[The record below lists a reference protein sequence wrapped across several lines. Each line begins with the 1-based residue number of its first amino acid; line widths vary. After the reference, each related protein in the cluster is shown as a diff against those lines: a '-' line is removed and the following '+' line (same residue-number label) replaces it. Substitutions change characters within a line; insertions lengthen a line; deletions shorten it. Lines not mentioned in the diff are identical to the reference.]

1 MANVTPLIK
10 QYLEIKA
17 QYPDAILF
25 FRLGDF
31 YEMFF
36 EDAQVASKALEIT
49 LTTRDKGKKDAVPLC
64 GVPYHK
70 ASYYIGKLVEQGFK
84 VAVCDQMEEVQDARG
99 IVRREVTQVVT
110 PGLIVDPEVLE
121 AKDNNFLLGLSGEE
135 RRFGVAYLDLST
147 GEFKVT
153 EVEDLDTLKDELERI
168 RAKEILLPK
177 SREDQA
183 FVKRIAPRL
192 EGGLINYLEDWKFE
206 YRNCFELL
214 TSQFNTISLDGFG
227 CQGLREGIEAA
238 GAILSYLKASQKGEL
253 KHINRILPYKCHD
266 YMIIDEAT
274 KRNLE
279 IFRSQQRG
287 EEKGSLLALLDQA
300 MTAMGGRKLRS
311 WLNYPLRD
319 LKEIQL
325 RLKAV
330 EMLKGEGQIR
340 RGLRELLGKVYDL
353 ERLNSRAVVGS
364 ANARDLVALKTSLQ
378 MVPGIKAL
386 LRGLAT
392 PLLEGKVEGLDEL
405 TEIVE
410 LLERAIEEAP
420 PLTLRE
426 GGFIKGGYA
435 ARLDELRA
443 IRRDGKGWIARLE
456 KQERART
463 GISTLRVGFN
473 KVFGYYLEVTRSN
486 LSRVPQDYIR
496 KQTLTGAERFVTP
509 ELKEY
514 EAKVLEAEEEIEEL
528 EYQIF
533 CRLRQDVANESSRT
547 QQTADLLAQIDV
559 LAALAEIA
567 SNNNYVRP
575 EVEESEEVRIEEGRH
590 PVLER
595 IKLLERF
602 IPNDIYLNCTD
613 NMLLIITGPNMAGK
627 STIIRQTALIVL
639 MAQIGSFVPAKAAK
653 VGLVDRIFTRVGAS
667 DDLSRG
673 QSTFLVEMSE
683 AANILHH
690 ATNRSLIILDE
701 IGRGTSTFDGISIA
715 WAVAEFIHDRIGA
728 KALFATHYHE
738 LVELALTKPGI
749 KNFNISVKEWNDQI
763 IFLRKLVEGGSSH
776 SYGIQVARLAGLPPE
791 VLERAKEIL
800 ANLEQE
806 ELNEVGMPKLAL
818 SKRKVKEQ
826 GVNQLQLF
834 TPKPDAVREEL
845 ERIDPTN
852 LTPLEALNRLNELKE
867 LSKKS
872 GKQ

>member
-1 MANVTPLIK
+1 MANITPLIK

-17 QYPDAILF
+17 QHPDAILF

-36 EDAQVASKALEIT
+36 EDALVASKALEIT

-84 VAVCDQMEEVQDARG
+84 VAVCDQMEEAQDTRE
-99 IVRREVTQVVT
+99 IVKREVTRVVT

-121 AKDNNFLLGLSGEE
+121 AKDNNFLLCLSGGGK
-135 RRFGVAYLDLST
+135 RFGVAYLDLST

-153 EVEDLDTLKDELERI
+153 EVEDRDTLQDEMERI

-177 SREDQA
+177 LLEDQT
-183 FVKRIAPRL
+183 FLKKLAPRL
-192 EGGLINYLEDWKFE
+192 EGCRINYLEEWKFE
-206 YRNCFELL
+206 YRNCYELL
-214 TSQFNTISLDGFG
+214 IQQFKTISLDGFG

-238 GAILSYLKASQKGEL
+238 GAILSYLKANQKGEL
-253 KHINRILPYKCHD
+253 THINRILPYKCHD

-279 IFRSQQRG
+279 IFQSQQRG
-287 EEKGSLLALLDQA
+287 EEKYSLLALLDQA

-319 LKEIQL
+319 LKEIQQ
-325 RLKAV
+325 RLEAV
-330 EMLKGEGQIR
+330 EALKQKGQIR
-340 RGLRELLGKVYDL
+340 GDLRELLGKVYDL
-353 ERLNSRAVVGS
+353 ERLNSRVVVGS
-364 ANARDLVALKTSLQ
+364 ANARDLVALKISLQ

-386 LRGLAT
+386 LRDFNT
-392 PLLEGKVEGLDEL
+392 QFPKIEELDEL

-410 LLERAIEEAP
+410 LLEGAVAENP
-420 PLTLRE
+420 PLGLRE
-426 GGFIKGGYA
+426 GGLIKEGYD
-435 ARLDELRA
+435 ARLEELRA

-456 KQERART
+456 EKERART
-463 GISTLRVGFN
+463 GINTLKVGFN

-486 LSRVPQDYIR
+486 LSRVPEDYIR

-514 EAKVLEAEEEIEEL
+514 EAKVLEAEEEIEDL
-528 EYQIF
+528 EYRIF
-533 CRLRQDVANESSRT
+533 CRLRQDVANEAPRI
-547 QQTADLLAQIDV
+547 QQTAELLARIDV
-559 LAALAEIA
+559 LAALAEVA

-575 EVEESEEVRIEEGRH
+575 EVEDSEEVRIEEGRH

-595 IKLLERF
+595 LRNLERF
-602 IPNDIYLNCTD
+602 VPNDIYLNCTD
-613 NMLLIITGPNMAGK
+613 SRLLIITGPNMAGK
-627 STIIRQTALIVL
+627 STIIRQAALIVL
-639 MAQIGSFVPAKAAK
+639 MAQIGSFVPAKAARI
-653 VGLVDRIFTRVGAS
+653 GLVDRIFTRVGAS

-690 ATNRSLIILDE
+690 ATNRSLIVLDE

-738 LVELALTKPGI
+738 LVELALTKTGI
-749 KNFNISVKEWNDQI
+749 KNFNIAVKEWNDQI

-791 VLERAKEIL
+791 VLDRAKEIL

-818 SKRKVKEQ
+818 SKKKAKEP
-826 GVNQLQLF
+826 GTSQLQLF
-834 TPKPDAVREEL
+834 SSKPDKVREEL
-845 ERIDPTN
+845 ERIDPTS

-872 GKQ
+872 K